1 MTKSLR
7 RLALIGTL
15 ILAVSLNISA
25 GTRPP
30 PPRGPDDL
38 WVLFMARPGPEVCN
52 NATYQVV
59 VQSWRGSKQ
68 RPDLTPLIPDGE
80 LVTTADKGDLYP
92 DSSNVGNNGF
102 VFYIYT
108 PGETGLVNLDAKLTY
123 PTGQSAESRSS
134 FKVKE
139 CKEVKFKIEAKAEVV
154 EGNDKVK
161 SSVKGTV
168 MLNMSGDVISG
179 KFQLYTEYSIEPND
193 VTVSCSVT
201 PAIGYGDVE
210 VNGSRKKDIVGNQY
224 IELTLTYKKIT
235 NFAKGKVICYSKLG
249 KKGKMNEYDIKPPE
263 KYDPATDLKKIL
275 NYSESETRVIDT
287 FGPEG
292 VGQAEYTLFYDW

>member
-38 WVLFMARPGPEVCN
+38 WVLFMAKPGPEVCN

-59 VQSWRGSKQ
+59 VQYWRGSKQ
-68 RPDLTPLIPDGE
+68 RPDLAPLIPDGE
-80 LVTTADKGDLYP
+80 LVTTANKGSLYP

-102 VFYIYT
+102 VFYVYT

-123 PTGQSAESRSS
+123 PDGQWAESRSS
-134 FKVKE
+134 FKVKD
-139 CKEVKFKIEAKAEVV
+139 CKEVKFKIDAKAEVIRN
-154 EGNDKVK
+154 NDKVK
-161 SSVKGTV
+161 SSAQGMG
-168 MLNMSGDVISG
+168 MLDMSGDVITG
-179 KFQLYTEYSIEPND
+179 EFQIHVEYSIEPND
-193 VTVSCSVT
+193 ATVSCSVT
-201 PAIGYGDVE
+201 PARGFGSVK
-210 VNGSRKKDIVGNQY
+210 VAGSRKKDLVGNPY
-224 IELTLTYKKIT
+224 IELNLSYTEIT
-235 NFAKGKVICYSKLG
+235 NFAKGKVTCYSKLG
-249 KKGKMNEYDIKPPE
+249 KKGKMNEYDIKPP
-263 KYDPATDLKKIL
+263 KTYDPATDLKIKL
-275 NYSESETRVIDT
+275 NFSESETRLIDT